1 MAHKTDE
8 YCLIDKIPESSSIL
22 KDIIIT
28 GIMDNLYKEYKYKY
42 FQN

>member
-22 KDIIIT
+22 KDIINNWNN
-28 GIMDNLYKEYKYKY
+28 G
-42 FQN
+42 